1 MRPLARLFFIALILL
16 TSLPLAAQQ
25 QQAPPAQEEGVSLDE
40 LVALPALLERA
51 ALATQAGDVSQAI
64 LDYSLFLLFN
74 PTVSQAFHGRGISHA
89 QNGDYGRALQDY
101 ERALDFSTRPE
112 FRANIFYDRANI
124 FLRQNRMDAALRN
137 LDSALQVWPE
147 DVGSRRLRA
156 RILAV
161 QNRTEAA
168 LADYET
174 LVELLPGD
182 AAILLERGYFNA
194 QLGAID
200 AAGQDFRAALVLEP
214 QNPTIR
220 AERAAFLSEQGKYGA
235 ALADIDVAIGLDPDN
250 GGFYLMRGSL
260 LQATNSEQK
269 AAADYLR
276 WMQFVQSELL
286 TGPDLPGRGGPVTL
300 DMQPGRIFVFPF
312 EGSAGATLRASAISV
327 IDERVDSLLVLTDDA
342 GAALIADDDGAGA
355 FDARIDDYVL
365 PADGTYRLLLGHAG
379 GEATGALRLTL
390 TLEQG

>member
-1 MRPLARLFFIALILL
+1 MRPLARLFLSALILV

-25 QQAPPAQEEGVSLDE
+25 PQQPAPEGGVSLSE
-40 LVALPALLERA
+40 LVALTALLERA
-51 ALATQAGDVSQAI
+51 ALATRNGDFSQAI

-74 PTVSQAFHGRGISHA
+74 PTVSQAWHGRGISHA

-101 ERALDFSTRPE
+101 ERALDFSARPE
-112 FRANIFYDRANI
+112 NQANIFFDRANI
-124 FLRQNRMDAALRN
+124 YLRQNRMDAALRN
-137 LDSALQVWPE
+137 LDSAIQVWPE

-161 QNRTEAA
+161 QNRFEAA
-168 LADYET
+168 LVDYET

-182 AAILLERGYFNA
+182 ADILLERGYFNA
-194 QLGAID
+194 QRGAIR
-200 AAGQDFRAALVLEP
+200 AAEEDFRAAVVLAP
-214 QNPTIR
+214 QDPAVR
-220 AERAAFLSEQGKYGA
+220 AERAAFRADQGALGA
-235 ALADIDVAIGLDPDN
+235 ALGDLDVAIRLDPDN
-250 GGFYLMRGSL
+250 GGFYLMRGLL
-260 LQATNSEQK
+260 LQETDSQQA

-276 WMQFVQSELL
+276 WLHFVQSELL
-286 TGPDLPGRGGPVTL
+286 TEPDLLERVGPVTL

-327 IDERVDSLLVLTDDA
+327 IDEQVDSLLVLTDDA

-390 TLEQG
+390 TLDQG